1 MSATVSIPH
10 WWLINGS
17 WVYRILRQTSGL
29 KLACLSQR
37 KCYMDGSFN
46 PSNSKNRGNEVNP
59 DCWGTNHSVNLK
71 RIIQYPGWSS
81 NIAVNFQKRELN
93 GKNGFMRIILDFC
106 GENQNRKPA
115 MDVHIKYFVSEVSWP
130 FFPETKKPLRLAET
144 RWKPLAI

>member
-1 MSATVSIPH
+1 M
-10 WWLINGS
+10 
-17 WVYRILRQTSGL
+17 RQKSGL